1 MVNGLDKRFCYY
13 DKIWGRY
20 RIQKVINGR
29 KISYGTYDTLEE
41 AIAVR
46 NLLILCDWDKT
57 QLQKIKDTLGIKS
70 VRRLKT

>member
-41 AIAVR
+41 AILVR
-46 NLLILCDWDKT
+46 DKLMECDWDKK
-57 QLQKIKDTLGIKS
+57 QLQEIKDELGIKS

>member
-41 AIAVR
+41 AILVR
-46 NLLILCDWDKT
+46 DKLMECDWNKK
-57 QLQKIKDTLGIKS
+57 QLQEIKDELGIKS
-70 VRRLKT
+70 VRRLKI

>member
-20 RIQKVINGR
+20 RIQKIINGR

-41 AIAVR
+41 AILVR
-46 NLLILCDWDKT
+46 DKLMECDWNKK
-57 QLQKIKDTLGIKS
+57 QLQEIKDELGIKS
-70 VRRLKT
+70 VRRLKI